1 MEKLKFRLV
10 FKRKI
15 NMYHLQYS
23 DKYNIWHCM
32 SGEHILTNTG
42 KQRDNTSEPGFG
54 LISEKLLWDMGY
66 LRDLGYEFIG
76 IEEEEEI

>member
-10 FKRKI
+10 FERKI
-15 NMYHLQYS
+15 NMYHLQFN
-23 DKYNIWHCM
+23 DKYNIWHRM
-32 SGEHILTNTG
+32 SGEPILTKTG

-54 LISEKLLWDMGY
+54 LISEKLLWDMEY

-76 IEEEEEI
+76 IVEEEKI